1 MMENYTKFAVRGA
14 ATILII
20 SLIAALLGYVVRVI
34 LARNLTVEEFG
45 LFYAV
50 FAFVGI
56 FGIFKSLG
64 FDRALA
70 KFIPEFVHKKKS
82 GMIKNCIMY
91 SAFIQLLTNSVVIII
106 IYLISDFLAVNYF
119 KYDEASI
126 LLKVLAI
133 AFFIDS
139 FVQTLKFAFQGFKKP
154 VYYSGIDVIRALV
167 LISVIIIGLKLN
179 YGVLSPA
186 YAYVIASVVI
196 TVIFGIILVKRVFPD
211 FLNSK
216 FSFNKKL
223 IKNLSKYGVYI
234 MAITVST
241 SILGSTDI
249 LMLTYF
255 TDLKAV
261 ALYSV
266 ALPTARVLR
275 NFIFPITAVLLPL
288 TSELWAKNNKKILI
302 AGMESLYKYSI
313 IMIVPLALIMLSFTD
328 LLIQV
333 LYGKDYLSASISMK
347 ILVIG
352 MIFGVL
358 SSINAN
364 FFAGIG
370 KPQIF
375 SKIIY
380 YGAILNFISNLIL
393 IPIIGIIGAAIA
405 TTFSHF
411 IIMAMTFKDVRKFIK
426 LSFPIVIWARTI
438 LAGVIFTLLIW
449 ALKKILFLNVW
460 VETAVMLVVSGIVYM
475 ALLFLLGI
483 INTSEV
489 KDLYKRIVK

>member
-14 ATILII
+14 VTILII
-20 SLIAALLGYVVRVI
+20 SLIAALLGYVVRVL
-34 LARNLTVEEFG
+34 LARNLSVEEFG

-82 GMIKNCIMY
+82 DMIKNCIMY
-91 SAFIQLLTNSVVIII
+91 SAIIQLFTDSVVIIVL
-106 IYLISDFLAVNYF
+106 YVLSDFLAANYF
-119 KYDEASI
+119 KYDEAGI
-126 LLKVLAI
+126 ILKVLAI

-154 VYYSGIDVIRALV
+154 VYFSGIDVIRGLL
-167 LISVIIIGLKLN
+167 LITIILIGLKLN

-186 YAYVIASVVI
+186 YAYVIASAVI
-196 TVIFGIILVKRVFPD
+196 TVLFSIIMVKKVFPD
-211 FLNSK
+211 FLRSK
-216 FSFNKKL
+216 FSFDKKL
-223 IKNLSKYGVYI
+223 IKSLSKYGIHI
-234 MAITVST
+234 MAITVGV

-249 LMLTYF
+249 VMLTYF

-266 ALPTARVLR
+266 ALPTARALR
-275 NFIFPITAVLLPL
+275 NFILPIAAVLLPL
-288 TSELWAKNNKKILI
+288 TSELWAKNSKKII
-302 AGMESLYKYSI
+302 VAGMESLYKYSI
-313 IMIVPLALIMLSFTD
+313 IIIVPLALVMLSFTD

-333 LYGKDYLSASISMK
+333 LYGKDYLAAGTSMK
-347 ILVIG
+347 ILAIG

-370 KPQIF
+370 KPQIYA
-375 SKIIY
+375 KIIY
-380 YGAILNFISNLIL
+380 FGAFLNVILNLIL
-393 IPIIGIIGAAIA
+393 IPVIGIMGAAIA
-405 TTFSHF
+405 TAFSYF
-411 IIMAMTFKDVRKFIK
+411 VIMAMTFKDVRKYIK
-426 LSFPIVIWARTI
+426 LSFPIGIWARTI
-438 LAGVIFTLLIW
+438 LAGAIFTLLIW

-460 VETAVMLVVSGIVYM
+460 VETAVVLVLSGIIYIAM
-475 ALLFLLGI
+475 LFLFRI
-483 INTSEV
+483 IDIREV
-489 KDLYKRIVK
+489 KDLYRRIVK